1 MIFNSLFKT
10 NDIIGQ
16 AMHATTARHNVI
28 LNNIANVDVP
38 GFKRSVVEFES
49 YLSKELDRV
58 EYQGGKVNFNNLQ
71 PSIHISNENLSHRLD
86 GNNVDIEMEMVSL
99 YQNST
104 RYDVMANSI
113 MNNYRRI
120 STAINSNI

>member
-16 AMHATTARHNVI
+16 AMNAATVRHNVI

-38 GFKRSVVEFES
+38 GFNRSIVEFES
-49 YLSKELDRV
+49 YLSQEFDKIRS
-58 EYQGGKVNFNNLQ
+58 QGGRVNINNLR
-71 PSIHISNENLSHRLD
+71 PSIHISNENLTHRLD

-104 RYDVMANSI
+104 RYDVMSNSL

-120 STAINSNI
+120 NTVINSNI